1 MTTHNQIMAGVVAGA
16 VVGTAL
22 GVLFA
27 PKTGKE
33 TRQIVSIKTN
43 AMRTKAGDYITS
55 IRNKMKKG
63 GEIETLNGAAH
74 HEEAAI

>member
-1 MTTHNQIMAGVVAGA
+1 MRNQIMAGVVAGA
-16 VVGTAL
+16 VLGTAL

-33 TRQIVSIKTN
+33 TRQIVNIKTN
-43 AMRTKAGDYITS
+43 AMRTKAGDYVTS

-63 GEIETLNGAAH
+63 EGFEAVNGAAH